1 MSKKYIVSCDTATE
15 DPIMY
20 TFVYEDVRP
29 YWRKNSLRKRKI
41 KKIFTLYSAVNVTY
55 EKD

>member
-29 YWRKNSLRKRKI
+29 YWRKNSLRKNSRMKKI
-41 KKIFTLYSAVNVTY
+41 KRIYG
-55 EKD
+55 